1 MNKQCYRVI
10 FNAARGQLMV
20 VGEVAGSGDCAKG
33 TATAM
38 RPSGPFRLF
47 GLLTRALGQGLIILI
62 GCTTLAQAETQITS
76 DPSANQAQQANVTE
90 TASGMVQVD
99 ITKPSAGGV
108 SHNVYSQFDVGADG
122 AILNNSQQAVQTQL
136 AGWVSGN
143 ANLSQG
149 SAQVILNEVN
159 SNDPSLLQGYIE
171 IAGQRAELVVANPS
185 GIQVDGAGFINASS
199 ATLTTGQPMLQGGQL
214 SHYRVTDGSIAIN
227 GAGLD
232 GQQTDYTQLIARA
245 VEVNAGIWAKD
256 LSVVTG
262 VNEVD
267 ATNLDVTALEPNDPV
282 VPQGAAIDVAA
293 LGGMYAGMIR
303 LVGTEAGLGIHNQGT
318 LAASSGDV
326 VITEDG
332 QLLNAGVIQAEQG
345 EVHVTAETLTNGGEV
360 TAESALV
367 ARTVSLDNTNGT
379 LQTNRFDIETE
390 TLTNTDGTLQ
400 QLGSRKLE
408 LALAE
413 VDNTAGWIGQL
424 EQESEQD
431 DNLDIPDDIDAPT
444 SGDGSG
450 ETPDEDEAVGGE
462 VEQPL
467 AGRIEVNGQT
477 DNQNGT
483 ISSSG
488 LMSLAAQ
495 ALDNSEGEV
504 QVDALTL
511 SGTQLNNQDGKIQA
525 RQAELTLE
533 DWNNQIGQFEADNL
547 NAQVA
552 SLNNDN
558 GQIQGNELT
567 AYLDTL
573 SNDDGDIRANVNLL
587 LDVDGYFTNKGRL
600 EAGAN
605 LKLNATNLNNAAV
618 GKINAGYTFI
628 NVDYTFNNSGL
639 VDGGGTYIST
649 NYLTNIGIGRIY
661 GNLVSIDAYRL
672 GNYAESTNGSNNKA
686 VIAARERLDIGASY
700 IYNTGGSTLM
710 SMGDLHIGGGIDDNY
725 RAVGVAS
732 YIHNGSSTIES
743 YTDMYISADRILN
756 YDAVLDYETYLA
768 DVEHVHEKINSHD
781 YLDYYIYTYDVEIT
795 NKSPG
800 RIISGGDMVI
810 DSQDALNMDSHI
822 IAGDTIYIKGKAIDN
837 KTTEVVVTDKHTGT
851 YRWREEDEDC
861 YWWTFNLICD
871 TEYKYHYENY
881 YKEFNK
887 TKKLA
892 TTRYED
898 NVSVGFG
905 SGIQNRT
912 AYEGDTNKP
921 QALAELTS
929 SGLFKTMPD
938 SSSGYLIQ
946 TDPDFANYKD
956 WMSSE
961 YMLEILGIGDDEEA
975 PILLGDGFYEQ
986 QLIKEQIISQTGQ
999 RYLNGYTDDDAQY
1012 QGLMAAAVDF
1022 AQGKDLK
1029 IGIALTDEQ
1038 ITSLTSDIVWLVER
1052 KVTMPDGQI
1061 VTVLAPKVY
1070 TAERSDNDAV
1080 SGAVLAGRN
1089 INIDVDGDFTNTGTV
1104 KATETAKVDAENI
1117 NHEGG
1122 AITGEQVQL
1131 SAKEDINVI
1140 GASVRADDLLALDAG
1155 NDVNLVTSTNQQGN
1169 WNNRNWYSGEGAGP
1183 VQESTKQIDQF
1194 ASLTVTGE
1202 GGQLVTSAG
1211 NDINLTAAQIES
1223 AGSAQFH
1230 AENDINLN
1238 TVTESSYKKVGL
1250 GHNYVETEASREVG
1264 TQILGDGNVVM
1275 VAGNDINARAAEVH
1289 AQENLALQ
1297 ASGDIAITAGES
1309 TYSREQEI
1317 RIKKKGLL
1325 SSSTYKEK
1333 NSYSSTE
1340 LQSSNLSGGNVSI
1353 VSGNDILV
1361 EASSITSQSDALL
1374 QAEGDID
1381 VIAGHNTETA
1391 SRDVYSSSK
1400 GLSFSF
1406 DASSFGISWQDEKS
1420 SNGNDLNAS
1429 TSVGS
1434 TIDAGAG
1441 NLIINSGGKV
1451 SQIGS
1456 DLLAGAKQDGTAGN
1470 ILIAAQEVDVQA
1482 SYDTFESTSYSDSE
1496 TYTVGLTVD
1505 VSTGLQTAYET
1516 GQKIK
1521 GTNANFGAA
1530 LDNGQSISATLAGLT
1545 LADQA
1550 LTAAGSAKGA
1560 IGNAIDDPLST
1571 ITPTASVG
1579 LSVGYSA
1586 SESSS
1591 STSGST
1597 ARASSIKADGQ
1608 ISIVASGAGKN
1619 SNVSLI
1625 GAELDASSIGIAAD
1639 NDILLQAAE
1648 NTYQEHSES
1657 SSVSGSAGVN
1667 VSAAGYG
1674 GNASMNSSEYELDRS
1689 RTSYTQTS
1697 LNAANISLNSGNN
1710 LTLIGADVNAD
1721 SIAAQVGGDL
1731 HIESVQASST
1741 YSESSKSYGASVSAG
1756 GGAPSSANLNVNT
1769 SRLEASYTSVVEQ
1782 SGLFAGDGGF
1792 NVNVEGNTHLVGA
1805 VISSSAEAEQ
1815 LGHNS
1820 LTTATLTAADLQ
1832 NESSYSV
1839 SSNSVG
1845 LGTDMFSQ
1853 GAFSMMKGIGGN
1865 VAGHGSAGGSD
1876 AGTTSSA
1883 ISEGSVTLTDASAQ
1897 QELTGESPEDYLVA
1911 LNRNTDDSHDEVK
1924 SFEDTAKSELN
1935 EVEEK
1940 VEVRT
1945 TAYNNFNAE
1954 VTDDIYTSATAPKKI
1969 LLQKCEAG
1977 GTNCGEAVE
1986 VKAEDIEVGEDGVIY
2001 VFNHGINQTEKDAL
2015 ETAAQ
2020 QSSDEANADG
2030 VYVVVNRKTDSFV
2043 SEVLYAGYDKLN
2055 ELTGTPLPITNAGKA
2070 NIDIAHLAEEQG
2082 ADIKSVNHSRGGLT
2096 QANAVQKQ
2104 LNNGE
2109 TDIPLARVEFN
2120 GSAANAQ
2127 AMANRLGE
2135 ATNGEGE
2142 MYQSTHRSDFV
2153 GRVLGGNEATGD
2165 KILWAPWDWF
2175 GDAHGAY
2182 GQNTDRDQQ
2191 NIVWGD
2197 VNVNSPIFVKS
2208 EGN

>member
-1 MNKQCYRVI
+1 MMQY
-10 FNAARGQLMV
+10 
-20 VGEVAGSGDCAKG
+20 
-33 TATAM
+33 
-38 RPSGPFRLF
+38 
-47 GLLTRALGQGLIILI
+47 
-62 GCTTLAQAETQITS
+62 
-76 DPSANQAQQANVTE
+76 
-90 TASGMVQVD
+90 
-99 ITKPSAGGV
+99 
-108 SHNVYSQFDVGADG
+108 
-122 AILNNSQQAVQTQL
+122 
-136 AGWVSGN
+136 
-143 ANLSQG
+143 
-149 SAQVILNEVN
+149 
-159 SNDPSLLQGYIE
+159 
-171 IAGQRAELVVANPS
+171 
-185 GIQVDGAGFINASS
+185 
-199 ATLTTGQPMLQGGQL
+199 
-214 SHYRVTDGSIAIN
+214 
-227 GAGLD
+227 
-232 GQQTDYTQLIARA
+232 
-245 VEVNAGIWAKD
+245 
-256 LSVVTG
+256 
-262 VNEVD
+262 
-267 ATNLDVTALEPNDPV
+267 
-282 VPQGAAIDVAA
+282 
-293 LGGMYAGMIR
+293 
-303 LVGTEAGLGIHNQGT
+303 
-318 LAASSGDV
+318 
-326 VITEDG
+326 
-332 QLLNAGVIQAEQG
+332 
-345 EVHVTAETLTNGGEV
+345 
-360 TAESALV
+360 
-367 ARTVSLDNTNGT
+367 
-379 LQTNRFDIETE
+379 
-390 TLTNTDGTLQ
+390 
-400 QLGSRKLE
+400 
-408 LALAE
+408 
-413 VDNTAGWIGQL
+413 
-424 EQESEQD
+424 
-431 DNLDIPDDIDAPT
+431 
-444 SGDGSG
+444 
-450 ETPDEDEAVGGE
+450 
-462 VEQPL
+462 
-467 AGRIEVNGQT
+467 
-477 DNQNGT
+477 
-483 ISSSG
+483 
-488 LMSLAAQ
+488 
-495 ALDNSEGEV
+495 
-504 QVDALTL
+504 
-511 SGTQLNNQDGKIQA
+511 
-525 RQAELTLE
+525 
-533 DWNNQIGQFEADNL
+533 
-547 NAQVA
+547 
-552 SLNNDN
+552 
-558 GQIQGNELT
+558 
-567 AYLDTL
+567 
-573 SNDDGDIRANVNLL
+573 
-587 LDVDGYFTNKGRL
+587 
-600 EAGAN
+600 
-605 LKLNATNLNNAAV
+605 
-618 GKINAGYTFI
+618 
-628 NVDYTFNNSGL
+628 
-639 VDGGGTYIST
+639 
-649 NYLTNIGIGRIY
+649 
-661 GNLVSIDAYRL
+661 
-672 GNYAESTNGSNNKA
+672 
-686 VIAARERLDIGASY
+686 
-700 IYNTGGSTLM
+700 
-710 SMGDLHIGGGIDDNY
+710 
-725 RAVGVAS
+725 
-732 YIHNGSSTIES
+732 
-743 YTDMYISADRILN
+743 
-756 YDAVLDYETYLA
+756 VLDYETYLA
-768 DVEHVHEKINSHD
+768 DVEHVYEKINSHD
-781 YLDYYIYTYDVEIT
+781 YLDYYIYGYDAKIT
-795 NKSPG
+795 KKSPG

-810 DSQDALNMDSHI
+810 DSRDALNMDSHI
-822 IAGDTIYIKGKAIDN
+822 IAGDTIYIKGKAVDN

-861 YWWTFNLICD
+861 YWWSFGLICD

-946 TDPDFANYKD
+946 TDPDFSNYKD

-986 QLIKEQIISQTGQ
+986 QLIKDQIISQTGQ

-1012 QGLMAAAVDF
+1012 QGLMAAAIDF

-1038 ITSLTSDIVWLVER
+1038 MNSLTSDIVWLVER

-1061 VTVLAPKVY
+1061 VTVLVPKVY

-1104 KATETAKVDAENI
+1104 QATETAKVDAENI

-1122 AITGEQVQL
+1122 AIAGEQVQL
-1131 SAKEDINVI
+1131 SADEDINVI

-1155 NDVNLVTSTNQQGN
+1155 NDVNLVTSTNQQGD

-1223 AGSAQFH
+1223 AGSAQFN
-1230 AENDINLN
+1230 AKNDINLN
-1238 TVTESSYKKVGL
+1238 TVTESSYKKVGSD
-1250 GHNYVETEASREVG
+1250 HNYVETEASREVG

-1297 ASGDIAITAGES
+1297 AGGDIAITAGES

-1317 RIKKKGLL
+1317 RIKKKGLF

-1361 EASSITSQSDALL
+1361 AASSISSQSDTLL

-1381 VIAGHNTETA
+1381 VIAGHNTEEA
-1391 SRDVYSSSK
+1391 SRDVYSRSK

-1406 DASSFGISWQDEKS
+1406 DSSSFGISWTDEKS
-1420 SNGNDLNAS
+1420 SNGNDLNAK

-1482 SYDTFESTSYSDSE
+1482 SYDTFESTSYSDSK

-1591 STSGST
+1591 NTSGST

-1608 ISIVASGAGKN
+1608 ISIVASGAGEN

-1625 GAELDASSIGIAAD
+1625 GAKLDASSIGIAAD

-1648 NTYQEHSES
+1648 NTYQEHLES
-1657 SSVSGSAGVN
+1657 SSVSGSVGVN

-1674 GNASMNSSEYELDRS
+1674 GNASANSSEYELERN
-1689 RTSYTQTS
+1689 RTSYMQTS
-1697 LNAANISLNSGNN
+1697 LNADNITLNSGND

-1721 SIAAQVGGDL
+1721 RIAAQVGGDL

-1741 YSESSKSYGASVSAG
+1741 YSERSQSYGASVSAG
-1756 GGAPSSANLNVNT
+1756 GGAPGGANLNANT
-1769 SRLEASYTSVVEQ
+1769 SRLEATYTSVEEQ

-1792 NVNVEGNTHLVGA
+1792 NVNVKGSTNLVGA
-1805 VISSSAEAEQ
+1805 AISSSPEAEQ
-1815 LGHNS
+1815 NGSNS
-1820 LTTATLTAADLQ
+1820 LVTATLTTEDLH

-1845 LGTDMFSQ
+1845 IGTDMLSQ
-1853 GAFSMMKGIGGN
+1853 GAYSMMTGIGGN
-1865 VAGHGSAGGSD
+1865 VAGHGSASD
-1876 AGTTSSA
+1876 SDVGTTSSA

-1897 QELTGESPEDYLVA
+1897 QELTGESPEDYLAA
-1911 LNRNTDDSHDEVK
+1911 LNRDADSSHNSVK
-1924 SFEDTAKSELN
+1924 SFEDTAKSELKQ
-1935 EVEEK
+1935 VEEE

-1945 TAYNNFNAE
+1945 TAFNNFDLELASDMYASG
-1954 VTDDIYTSATAPKKI
+1954 VSKKKV
-1969 LLQKCEAG
+1969 LNQKCEAKG
-1977 GTNCGEAVE
+1977 RNCTNSGPVII
-1986 VKAEDIEVGEDGVIY
+1986 EDIEAGEDGVIY
-2001 VFNHGINQTEKDAL
+2001 VFNHGINQTEEEAL
-2015 ETAAQ
+2015 QTAAQ

-2030 VYVVVNRKTDSFV
+2030 VYVVINRKTDSFV
-2043 SEVLYAGYDKLN
+2043 SEVLYAGYDKMN
-2055 ELTGTPLPITNAGKA
+2055 ELIGAPMPLTNAGNA
-2070 NIDIAHLAEEQG
+2070 NVDIANVASGQG
-2082 ADIKSVNHSRGGLT
+2082 AEIRSVNHSRGGMT
-2096 QANAVQKQ
+2096 QANATQKQ

-2109 TDIPLARVEFN
+2109 ADIPLSSVVFN
-2120 GSAANAQ
+2120 GSAANSQ
-2127 AMANRLGE
+2127 GMANRLDE
-2135 ATNGEGE
+2135 ATSGEGE

-2153 GRVLGGNEATGD
+2153 GRVLGWNDATGD
-2165 KILWAPWDWF
+2165 KILWAPRDWF
-2175 GDAHGAY
+2175 GDAHNNY
-2182 GQNTDRDQQ
+2182 GPNALEQNQQ
-2191 NIVWGD
+2191 DIWGGLGVNIPVLVVPD
-2197 VNVNSPIFVKS
+2197 SNK
-2208 EGN
+2208 